1 LSYTPDESEI
11 EGSRAPL
18 MEHLI
23 ELRSRLIYSLIALA
37 VAVVVCFIFADNIV
51 TFITQP
57 YKVAKG
63 LMAQQQ
69 AGHHGPFD
77 MILTLIGVLP
87 MPPTE
92 VARFSSFAPLELFFV
107 KIKVAMIAGLGLAFP
122 VIGYQLYRFVSPGLY
137 KRERAAFLPFLIA
150 SPVLF
155 AMGSALVYYVMLPF
169 VMWFSLKQQINS
181 PGLTIELQLRIEDY
195 LNLATALILAFG
207 LCFQLPVILA
217 LLGMA
222 GIVSSKM
229 LISGRRYAIVAVT
242 AVAAVITPPDPISMV
257 SLMVP
262 IVLLYEVSIWVVK
275 LIELRRGKE
284 EAAEEA

>member
-1 LSYTPDESEI
+1 VNYEPDESEI

-23 ELRSRLIYSLIALA
+23 ELRSRLITSLIALA
-37 VAVVVCFIFADNIV
+37 VSFVVCFAFSSQIV
-51 TFITQP
+51 TFLTEP

-63 LMAQQQ
+63 LMAQQK

-77 MILTLIGVLP
+77 MILTLVGYLP
-87 MPPTE
+87 MPATE
-92 VARFSSFAPLELFFV
+92 VAKLSSFAPLEVFFV
-107 KIKVAMIAGLGLAFP
+107 KVKVALIAGLGLAFP

-137 KRERAAFLPFLIA
+137 KRERNAFLPFLIA

-155 AMGSALVYYVMLPF
+155 VMGAALVYYVMLPF
-169 VMWFSLKQQINS
+169 VMWFSLNQQIDA
-181 PGLTIELQLRIEDY
+181 PGLSVELQLRVDDY
-195 LNLATALILAFG
+195 LKLATALILAFG

-229 LISGRRYAIVAVT
+229 LSSARRFAIVGVT

-257 SLMVP
+257 SLIIP

-284 EAAEEA
+284 EAAEEP

>member
-1 LSYTPDESEI
+1 MSYVPDESEI

-18 MEHLI
+18 MEHLV
-23 ELRSRLIYSLIALA
+23 ELRQRLIWSLLALA
-37 VAVVVCFIFADNIV
+37 LAFVVCFAFSGQILAFL
-51 TFITQP
+51 THP
-57 YKVAKG
+57 YEVAKG
-63 LMAQQQ
+63 LVAQQK
-69 AGHHGPFD
+69 AGHHSPFD

-87 MPPTE
+87 MPATE
-92 VARFSSFAPLELFFV
+92 MAKMVSFAPLELFFV
-107 KIKVAMIAGLGLAFP
+107 KVKVALIAGLGLAFP

-137 KRERAAFLPFLIA
+137 KRERAAFAPFLIA

-155 AMGSALVYYVMLPF
+155 AMGAALVYFVMMPF
-169 VMWFSLKQQINS
+169 VMWFSLNQQIAG
-181 PGLTIELQLRIEDY
+181 PGLSVELQLRVDDY
-195 LNLATALILAFG
+195 LKLVTALILAFG

-222 GIVSSKM
+222 GIVTSQM
-229 LISGRRYAIVAVT
+229 LVSGRRFAIVGVT

-257 SLMVP
+257 SLIIP

-284 EAAEEA
+284 EAEAA

>member
-1 LSYTPDESEI
+1 MSYVPDESEI

-18 MEHLI
+18 MEHLV
-23 ELRSRLIYSLIALA
+23 ELRQRLIWSLLALA
-37 VAVVVCFIFADNIV
+37 LAFVVCFAFSGQILAFL
-51 TFITQP
+51 THP
-57 YKVAKG
+57 YEVAKG
-63 LMAQQQ
+63 LVAQQK

-87 MPPTE
+87 MPATE
-92 VARFSSFAPLELFFV
+92 MAKMVSFAPLELFFV
-107 KIKVAMIAGLGLAFP
+107 KVKVALIAGLGLAFP

-137 KRERAAFLPFLIA
+137 KRERAAFAPFLIA

-155 AMGSALVYYVMLPF
+155 AMGAALVYFVMMPF
-169 VMWFSLKQQINS
+169 VMWFSLNQQIAG
-181 PGLTIELQLRIEDY
+181 PGLSVELQLRVDDY
-195 LNLATALILAFG
+195 LKLVTALILAFG

-222 GIVSSKM
+222 GIVTSQM
-229 LISGRRYAIVAVT
+229 LVSGRRFAIVGVT

-257 SLMVP
+257 SLIIP

-284 EAAEEA
+284 EAEAA